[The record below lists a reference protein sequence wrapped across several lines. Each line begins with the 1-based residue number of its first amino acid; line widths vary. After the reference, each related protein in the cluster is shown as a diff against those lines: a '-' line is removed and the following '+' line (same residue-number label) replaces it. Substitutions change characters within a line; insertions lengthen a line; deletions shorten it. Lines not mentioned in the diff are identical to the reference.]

1 MERLDDDVKT
11 VIREYIPN
19 MCVSNRVVPK
29 VLRELEGHSR
39 IRNTGF
45 VCEMEKTRRMF
56 LRYGEC
62 LKIQYPYEKN
72 RWGTVFYVELHL
84 FKSVLARSFFM
95 EYCLYNNQ
103 LKKYNEIRKERF
115 SFKSKT
121 NKRKYYVLFQ
131 KFTVM

>member
-19 MCVSNRVVPK
+19 MCVKNRVVPK
-29 VLRELEGHSR
+29 VLRELEGQSR

-45 VCEMEKTRRMF
+45 VCEMEKTKRVF
-56 LRYGEC
+56 LRFGEC
-62 LKIQYPYEKN
+62 LRIEYPYVKN
-72 RWGTVFYVELHL
+72 GWGTVFYVELHI
-84 FKSVLARSFFM
+84 FRSVVSRSFFM
-95 EYCLYNNQ
+95 EYCLYDER
-103 LKKYNEIRKERF
+103 LRGHNEIRKERF

-131 KFTVM
+131 KFTV